1 MTATL
6 EIAAATDSGVV
17 RTHNEDC
24 FATSSEYGF
33 AVLADGMG
41 GHNAGEVASH
51 MAVDVIAS
59 GIEAAMR
66 DLTRPLDRTRAE
78 GLIAEHVA
86 EANTRILEAGQQRSE
101 YAGMGTTVVVALWH
115 DTSVSVGHIGD
126 SRMYRLRARELRQLT
141 RDHSLAQ
148 EHIDRG
154 TLSEDEARAAGIRS
168 ILTRTLGNAEHVTVE
183 LNTFESAE
191 DDLYLLCSDGLTDML
206 TDEQICALL
215 SFFSVELNQAV
226 EQLIEHA
233 NEQGGIDNISVILV
247 RQSSTLPRGSKR

>member
-1 MTATL
+1 MTAAL
-6 EIAAATDSGVV
+6 EIAAGTHSGVV

-24 FATSSEYGF
+24 LATSSEYGF

-41 GHNAGEVASH
+41 GHNAGEVASR

-59 GIEAAMR
+59 GLEAAIR
-66 DLTRPLDRTRAE
+66 ALARPVDRTRAE
-78 GLIAEHVA
+78 NLISEHVA
-86 EANTRILEAGQQRSE
+86 DANTRILEAGQQRLDH
-101 YAGMGTTVVVALWH
+101 AGMGTTVIVALWH
-115 DTSVSVGHIGD
+115 ETSVSVGHIGD

-168 ILTRTLGNAEHVTVE
+168 ILTRTLGNAPHVAVE
-183 LNTFESAE
+183 LNTFDSAE

-206 TDEQICALL
+206 TDEQICAVL
-215 SFFSVELNQAV
+215 SFFGVELNQAV
-226 EQLIEHA
+226 EQLIQHA

-247 RQSSTLPRGSKR
+247 RQTSAVPRGTKR